1 MSNNI
6 GRILDDNVRKFGEY
20 KQFIFLGPEGEQSW
34 TNKAILDHA
43 KALATGLQGTG
54 VKKGDIIGSVISN
67 IPEIPEIMN
76 GVNRMGA
83 VYLPIIYMLTPGEIR
98 YILQDSACKVVITE
112 DKLLSKVREA
122 ATGLTTIEKIIV
134 IGKETGADIV
144 PYNSLL
150 KDSSKGDVADV
161 DKDSLA
167 ILMYTSGT
175 TGFPKGVMLT
185 HYNLDCQF
193 RVGMTVWGVNFGDTL
208 LTTIPM
214 NHIYGVLSCL
224 EGYFSGFV
232 NILMPPFDPR
242 KVLDVLKQ
250 YNVKAIPVVPTML
263 IFMMMVA
270 DSQKDDLSF
279 MDLLICSGGPLA
291 LDTIKQSES
300 IFHKEITQGYGCTEV
315 GGSIA
320 RQRRDWPRKPGSVG
334 FPLPGLAVRIVDDE
348 GNDVARGSEGEII
361 CKGPTVTR
369 GYLNKPKETAE
380 TVKDGWLHT
389 GDLGKFDEDGELY
402 VTGRKKDLIIK
413 GGENI
418 DPGVAE
424 GWLYKHPAVMECA
437 VIAIPDATY
446 SEEVGAAIVLKPGQ
460 SVTEDDLLK
469 YLREHLHEFVA
480 PKKIF
485 FMEAL
490 PKTGLGKILKREI
503 RRIVKEKMQDPPG

>member
-1 MSNNI
+1 MSYNI
-6 GRILDDNVRKFGEY
+6 GRWLDDNARKFGEY
-20 KQFIFLGPEGEQSW
+20 KQFIYLGPEGEQTW
-34 TNKAILDHA
+34 TNKQILDNA
-43 KALATGLQGTG
+43 KALATGLRAMGI
-54 VKKGDIIGSVISN
+54 KKGEIIGTVVSN
-67 IPEIPEIMN
+67 IPEIPEMMN

-83 VYLPIIYMLTPGEIR
+83 AYLPIIYMLTPAEIR
-98 YILQDSACKVVITE
+98 YILEDSACKVVITE
-112 DKLLSKVREA
+112 DKLLPKVREA
-122 ATGLTTIEKIIV
+122 AQGLKTLEKIIV
-134 IGKETGADIV
+134 IGKETAPDIV
-144 PYNSLL
+144 PYSSLL
-150 KDSSKGDVADV
+150 KSSAKGEVVEV
-161 DKDSLA
+161 DQDALA

-175 TGFPKGVMLT
+175 TGFPKGVTLT
-185 HYNLDCQF
+185 HHNLECQMKT
-193 RVGMTVWGVNFGDTL
+193 GISVWGGNPGEAL

-250 YNVKAIPVVPTML
+250 YQVKAIPVVPTML

-270 DSQKDDLSF
+270 DPQKDDLSF
-279 MDLLICSGGPLA
+279 VDLLICSGGPLA
-291 LDTIKQSES
+291 MDTLKQSEA

-334 FPLPGLAVRIVDDE
+334 FPMPGLAVKIVDDD
-348 GNDVARGSEGEII
+348 GNEVPRGSEGEII
-361 CKGPTVTR
+361 CKGPIVTR

-380 TVKDGWLHT
+380 AIKNGWLHT
-389 GDLGKFDEDGELY
+389 GDLGKVDEDGELY

-424 GWLYKHPAVMECA
+424 GWMYKHPAVMECA
-437 VIAIPDATY
+437 VIAIPDKKY
-446 SEEVGAAIVLKPGQ
+446 GEEVGAAVVLKPGQ
-460 SVTEDDLLK
+460 KVTEEELLK
-469 YLREHLHEFVA
+469 YLGEHLHHFVA

-503 RRIVKEKMQDPPG
+503 RRIIKEKQ

>member
-1 MSNNI
+1 MNYNI
-6 GRILDDNVRKFGEY
+6 GHWLDDNVRKFGEY
-20 KQFIFLGPEGEQSW
+20 KQFIFLGPEGEQIR
-34 TNKAILDHA
+34 TNKEILNHA
-43 KALATGLQGTG
+43 QALATGLLHIG
-54 VKKGDIIGSVISN
+54 VRKGDIIGSVISN

-83 VYLPIIYMLTPGEIR
+83 VYLPIIYMLTPAEMR
-98 YILQDSACKVVITE
+98 YILQDSACKVVIT
-112 DKLLSKVREA
+112 DDTMLPKVREA
-122 ATGLTTIEKIIV
+122 VAGLSTIEKIIV
-134 IGKETGADIV
+134 IGKETGANII
-144 PYNSLL
+144 PYTDLL
-150 KDSSKGDVADV
+150 KDSSEGGVADV
-161 DKDSLA
+161 DKDDLA

-185 HYNLDCQF
+185 HHNLECQMKS
-193 RVGMTVWGVNFGDTL
+193 GSSVWSCNPGEAL

-242 KVLDVLKQ
+242 KVLDVLKKYQ
-250 YNVKAIPVVPTML
+250 VKVIPVVPTML
-263 IFMMMVA
+263 IFMMLVA
-270 DSQKDDLSF
+270 DPQKDDLSF
-279 MDLLICSGGPLA
+279 IDLLVCSGGPLA
-291 LDTIKQSES
+291 MDTLKQSEA

-334 FPLPGLAVRIVDDE
+334 FPIPGMAVKIVDDD
-348 GNDVARGSEGEII
+348 GNEMPRGSDGEII
-361 CKGPTVTR
+361 CKGPIVTR

-380 TVKDGWLHT
+380 AIKNGWLHT
-389 GDLGKFDEDGELY
+389 GDLGKFDEDGDLY
-402 VTGRKKDLIIK
+402 ITGRKKDLIIK

-437 VIAIPDATY
+437 VIAIPDKVY
-446 SEEVGAAIVLKPGQ
+446 GEEVGAAIVLKPGQ
-460 SVTEDDLLK
+460 TITEEELLK
-469 YLREHLHEFVA
+469 YLKEHLHEFVA

-485 FMEAL
+485 IMQAL

-503 RRIVKEKMQDPPG
+503 RRIIKEQMQA